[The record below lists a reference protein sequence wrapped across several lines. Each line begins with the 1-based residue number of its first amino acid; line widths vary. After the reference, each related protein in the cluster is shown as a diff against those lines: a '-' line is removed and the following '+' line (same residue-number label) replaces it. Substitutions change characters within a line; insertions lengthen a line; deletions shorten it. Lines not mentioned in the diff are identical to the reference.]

1 MPPGGMPPAEVD
13 LTVDQVRRLLATQAP
28 DLAGSDITPLAQGWD
43 NFLFRLGDRW
53 LGRFPRREVAVEL
66 LRNETRWLPV
76 VAPRLTLP
84 VPIPELVGEP
94 GEGYPWPWT
103 ITPWIPG
110 SPLADDPS
118 FDQRRGVGDLGRF
131 LRALHQAAPF
141 EAPPN
146 PYRGVPL
153 DDRDEAT
160 RNRLADLRGVV
171 EPDAA
176 LACWEDALEAPRHD
190 GAPVWLHGDL
200 HPGNVI
206 VASGR
211 ISGVVD
217 FGDITAG
224 DPATDL
230 SAAWILFGGG
240 DRRQLLET
248 EYGGI
253 DDATWR
259 RARGWALSLGLA
271 YLASSADNRVMGDI
285 GKRTLRS
292 VLADLPGR

>member
-1 MPPGGMPPAEVD
+1 MPPAEVD
-13 LTVDQVRRLLATQAP
+13 LSVDQVRRLLATQVP
-28 DLAGSDITPLAQGWD
+28 ELADAEITPLAHGWD
-43 NFLFRLGDRW
+43 NFLFRLDDEW

-66 LRNETRWLPV
+66 LHNEIRWLPV
-76 VAPRLTLP
+76 LASRLSFP

-103 ITPWIPG
+103 ITSWIPG
-110 SPLADDPS
+110 VPLADSPV
-118 FDQRRGVGDLGRF
+118 FDQRRGSGDLGRF
-131 LRALHQAAPF
+131 LRGLHLPAPA

-153 DDRDEAT
+153 SDRDQAI
-160 RNRLADLRGVV
+160 RDRLAQVGAVV
-171 EPDAA
+171 ESDTA
-176 LACWEDALEAPRHD
+176 LACWEDALGAAEHA

-206 VASGR
+206 VEGGR

-230 SAAWILFGGG
+230 SSAWTLLGGEH
-240 DRRQLLET
+240 RHRFQEA
-248 EYGGI
+248 YGEI
-253 DDATWR
+253 DEATWR

-271 YLASSADNRVMGDI
+271 HLAGSADNPMMGVI
-285 GKRTLRS
+285 GKRTLRA
-292 VLADLPGR
+292 VLGDWPGR